1 MVPMLQRREG
11 LLCEELIEEHL
22 TKVFSYRKQH
32 VGFFFFL
39 IFGCAVW
46 HAGS

>member
-22 TKVFSYRKQH
+22 TKVLSYRKQY
-32 VGFFFFL
+32 FFFFL